1 MVAIGGT
8 GMISAL
14 EAARIAREHYGL
26 EGGAHGLAGEYDLN
40 YRLETNQ
47 KTFLLKIAA
56 ENSDRELLE
65 YQNAVMNHISIR
77 APQIESQ
84 HVIANVAGKMIS
96 EITLE
101 GETRLVRLLS
111 YAPGRTLA
119 STKPHTRELL
129 ESLGERLAE
138 MDVALEG
145 FSHPS
150 ASKPYKWNLAQAD
163 VMMPL
168 LEKIDSDS
176 RRAIAEKHLNRF
188 SSSLKSRIA
197 KLPSGV
203 IHSDANDYNVIVTGT
218 GFNARVSSVIDFGD
232 AVLSPIICDLAIA
245 LAYTMLGKPDPVASA
260 SHVVRGY
267 HRVRPLSETE
277 LEVLYPLVLTR
288 LAVSVCNSANEKR
301 LRPDDAYAVISEA
314 PAWALL
320 EHLEKIHENL
330 ATGIFRNACNLEP
343 IPNAIPVREWLLEHQ
358 SEFGRIVDADLKS
371 DMLEIFDL
379 SVASTDLGLPDEID
393 SPEKLTKRLFDQM
406 ATKGACIG
414 VGRYL
419 EPRIIY
425 ANDDFVVPCEN
436 GPERRTMHMAHDY
449 FLKAGEAVFAPIAGT
464 IHSFQDNTAELDF
477 GPCIILEHQV
487 SHRGQAITFYTL
499 YGHLTRTSL
508 EGLQVGQPI
517 EANQKIAEIGPYPE
531 NGNWPPHLH
540 FQVITD
546 LLGQRGEF
554 PGVAR
559 PSELAVRKSISLD
572 PNLIAQIPE
581 RLLEPA
587 HQKGSAI
594 LEQRRARIGGNLS
607 ISYKRNPL
615 TIARARGQYLFDEH
629 GQRFLDCYNNV
640 PHVGHTHP
648 HVVRAAIKQMQ
659 TLNTNTRYLHENLVR
674 YAERL
679 TAKLPSSLSV
689 CYFVSSGSEATELAL
704 RLARAHTGAK
714 DLIVSDHAYHG
725 HTTTLIDISPYKAQG
740 PGGLGLPDWVH
751 KVAVADVYRGEF
763 KRDDKDAGLKYA
775 KLLEPILERI
785 RGLGRKLSG
794 FVIESIPSVGG
805 QIVLPD
811 GYLQEVY
818 RLVRAAGGVCI
829 ADEVQTG
836 FGRIGSHFWGFEAQ
850 GVTPDIVAMGKPIGN
865 GYPLGAVVTTPEIAA
880 AFNNG
885 MEYFATFGGNPVSC
899 AVGMAVLD
907 VLELENLQA
916 HALELGNH
924 LMDGMRE
931 LQNRHTI
938 IGDVRGLGLF
948 NGLEFV
954 TDHSTLEPAAKQADY
969 VVERLR
975 ECGILA
981 GTDGPYHNVLKL
993 RGPMVITRND
1003 VDFFLETLDQILLED
1018 GAQA

>member
-1 MVAIGGT
+1 
-8 GMISAL
+8 MISAL
-14 EAARIAREHYGL
+14 EAARIALEHYGL
-26 EGGAHGLAGEYDLN
+26 EGVAHALAGEYDLN
-40 YRLETNQ
+40 FRLETNQ

-56 ENSDRELLE
+56 ANSDRELLE
-65 YQNAVMNHISIR
+65 YQNAVMNHISTR
-77 APQIESQ
+77 LPQRDSQ
-84 HVIANVAGKMIS
+84 YVIANTAGELIT
-96 EITLE
+96 EIMLE

-119 STKPHTRELL
+119 ATKPHTRELL
-129 ESLGERLAE
+129 ESLGERIAE
-138 MDVALEG
+138 MSVALEG
-145 FSHPS
+145 FSHPL
-150 ASKPYKWNLAQAD
+150 AARPYKWNLKQAD
-163 VMMPL
+163 LMMPL
-168 LEKIDSDS
+168 LGQIDSAP
-176 RRAIAEKHLNRF
+176 RRTIAEKHLTRF
-188 SSSLKSRIA
+188 SSDLKSRIA
-197 KLPSGV
+197 TLPAGV
-203 IHSDANDYNVIVTGT
+203 IHSDANDYNIIVTGT
-218 GFNARVSSVIDFGD
+218 GFDARVSSVIDFGD
-232 AVLSPIICDLAIA
+232 AVQSLIVCDLAIA
-245 LAYTMLGKPDPVASA
+245 LAYTMLGKPDPIASA

-267 HRVRPLSETE
+267 HRVRPLIEAE
-277 LEVLYPLVLTR
+277 LEVLYPLTMTR

-371 DMLEIFDL
+371 DVLEIFDL

-393 SPEKLTKRLFDQM
+393 TPEKLTKRLFASM
-406 ATKGACIG
+406 AAKGARVG

-425 ANDDFVVPCEN
+425 ANDDFVVGGEN

-449 FLKAGEAVFAPIAGT
+449 FLEAGEAVFVPIAGT

-477 GPCIILEHQV
+477 GPCIILEHRV
-487 SHRGQAITFYTL
+487 SHRGQPITFYTL

-508 EGLQVGQPI
+508 EGLQVGQSV
-517 EANQKIAEIGPYPE
+517 AVNQKIAEIGPYPE

-559 PSELAVRKSISLD
+559 PSELPVRKSISLD
-572 PNLIAQIPE
+572 PNLIAQIPAA
-581 RLLEPA
+581 LLEPA
-587 HQKGSAI
+587 HVRGSEI

-607 ISYKRNPL
+607 ISYRRNPL
-615 TIARARGQYLFDEH
+615 TITRARGQYLFDEN

-648 HVVRAAIKQMQ
+648 HVVRAAMAQLT
-659 TLNTNTRYLHENLVR
+659 TLNTNTRYLHETLVK

-679 TAKLPSSLSV
+679 TAKLPSNLSV

-704 RLARAHTGAK
+704 RLARAYTGAK

-725 HTTTLIDISPYKAQG
+725 HTTTLIDISPYKAEG
-740 PGGLGLPDWVH
+740 PGGFGLPDWVH

-763 KRDDKDAGLKYA
+763 KRSDKDAGLKYA
-775 KLLEPILERI
+775 RLLEPILERI
-785 RGLGRKLSG
+785 RALGRTLSG

-811 GYLQEVY
+811 GYLHEVY
-818 RLVRAAGGVCI
+818 RLVRVAGGVCI

-836 FGRIGSHFWGFEAQ
+836 FGRIGSHFWGFESQ
-850 GVTPDIVAMGKPIGN
+850 GVIPDIVAMGKPIGN
-865 GYPLGAVVTTPEIAA
+865 GYPLAAVVTTPEIAA
-880 AFNNG
+880 SFNNG

-907 VLELENLQA
+907 VLEQENLQS

-924 LMDGMRE
+924 LMDGLRQ
-931 LQNRHTI
+931 LKTSHSI

-954 TDHSTLEPAAKQADY
+954 TDHGTLEPAAKQADY

-975 ECGILA
+975 ERGILA

-993 RGPMVITRND
+993 RGPMVITKTD
-1003 VDFFLETLDQILLED
+1003 VNFFLETLDQILLED
-1018 GAQA
+1018 GAQAF

>member
-1 MVAIGGT
+1 MAVGGT
-8 GMISAL
+8 GMISSL
-14 EAARIAREHYGL
+14 EAARIAREQFGL
-26 EGGAHGLAGEYDLN
+26 EGVAHALAGEYDLN
-40 YRLETNQ
+40 FRLEVDR

-56 ENSDRELLE
+56 ANSDRELLE
-65 YQNAVMNHISIR
+65 YQNAVMNHIATR
-77 APQIESQ
+77 APQLESQ
-84 HVIANVAGKMIS
+84 HVIANVAGELIC

-101 GETRLVRLLS
+101 GEKRLVRLLS
-111 YAPGRTLA
+111 FAPGRTLA
-119 STKPHTRELL
+119 ATKPHTRELL
-129 ESLGERLAE
+129 ESLGGRLAE

-145 FSHPS
+145 LSHPL
-150 ASKPYKWNLAQAD
+150 ASRPYKWNLVQAEI
-163 VMMPL
+163 MLPL
-168 LEKIDSDS
+168 LEQIDSDS
-176 RRAIAEKHLNRF
+176 RRTIAEKHLTRF
-188 SSSLKSRIA
+188 SSDLRSRMA
-197 KLPSGV
+197 RLPAGI

-218 GFNARVSSVIDFGD
+218 GFDARVSSVIDFGD

-267 HRVRPLSETE
+267 HRVRPLIEAE

-288 LAVSVCNSANEKR
+288 LAVSVINSANEKR

-320 EHLEKIHENL
+320 EYLEKIHENL
-330 ATGIFRNACNLEP
+330 ATGIFRHTCNLEP

-358 SEFGRIVDADLKS
+358 SEFGRILDADLKS
-371 DMLEIFDL
+371 ETLKTFDL

-393 SPEKLTKRLFDQM
+393 SPAKLSKRLFDQM
-406 ATKGACIG
+406 REKGARIG

-425 ANDDFVVPCEN
+425 ANDDFVVGGEH

-449 FLKAGEAVFAPIAGT
+449 FLEAGEPVFAPIPGRV
-464 IHSFQDNTAELDF
+464 HSFQDNTSELDF
-477 GPCIILEHQV
+477 GPCILLEHQV
-487 SHRGQAITFYTL
+487 LHRDQTITFYTL

-508 EGLQVGQPI
+508 EGLQVGQRI
-517 EANQKIAEIGPYPE
+517 EANQKFAEIGPYPE

-572 PNLIAQIPE
+572 PNLIAQIPAA
-581 RLLEPA
+581 LLESA

-594 LEQRRARIGGNLS
+594 LEQRRVRIGGNLS

-615 TIARARGQYLFDEH
+615 TIARARGQYLFDEN

-648 HVVRAAIKQMQ
+648 HVVRAAIRQMQ

-679 TAKLPSSLSV
+679 TATLPSSLSV

-725 HTTTLIDISPYKAQG
+725 HTTTLIDISPYKAEG

-763 KRDDKDAGLKYA
+763 KRDDKDVGLKYA
-775 KLLEPILERI
+775 RLLEPIITRI
-785 RGLGRKLSG
+785 REMGRTLSG

-836 FGRIGSHFWGFEAQ
+836 FGRIGSHFWGFESQ

-865 GYPLGAVVTTPEIAA
+865 GYPLAAVVTTPEIAA
-880 AFNNG
+880 SFNNG

-907 VLELENLQA
+907 VLEQENLQA
-916 HALELGNH
+916 HALELGNQ
-924 LMDGMRE
+924 LMDGLRE
-931 LQNRHTI
+931 LQRRHPI

-954 TDHSTLEPAAKQADY
+954 TDSHTLEPAAKQADY
-969 VVERLR
+969 VIERLR

-993 RGPMVITRND
+993 RGPMVITKAD

>member
-1 MVAIGGT
+1 MS
-8 GMISAL
+8 SAL

-26 EGGAHGLAGEYDLN
+26 EGVAHALAGEYDLN
-40 YRLETNQ
+40 FRLETDQ

-56 ENSDRELLE
+56 ANSDRELLE
-65 YQNAVMNHISIR
+65 YQNAVMNHISSR
-77 APQIESQ
+77 ASQLKSQ
-84 HVIANVAGKMIS
+84 HVIANSSGDLIS
-96 EITLE
+96 KIVLE

-119 STKPHTRELL
+119 ATKPHTRELL

-138 MDVALEG
+138 MDVALGG
-145 FSHPS
+145 FAHPL
-150 ASKPYKWNLAQAD
+150 ASRPYKWNLVQAE

-168 LEKIDSDS
+168 LEQIDSES
-176 RRAIAEKHLNRF
+176 RRSIAEKQLNRF
-188 SSSLKSRIA
+188 SSDLKSRIA
-197 KLPSGV
+197 NLPAGV

-218 GFNARVSSVIDFGD
+218 GFDARVSSVIDFGD

-260 SHVVRGY
+260 AHVVRGY
-267 HRVRPLSETE
+267 HRVRPLSEDE

-330 ATGIFRNACNLEP
+330 ATAIFRNACNLEP
-343 IPNAIPVREWLLEHQ
+343 IPNAIPVREWLIEHQ
-358 SEFGRIVDADLKS
+358 SEYGRIVDADLKS
-371 DMLEIFDL
+371 DPLEIFDL

-393 SPEKLTKRLFDQM
+393 SPAKLTKRLFSSMCD
-406 ATKGACIG
+406 KGARVG

-425 ANDDFVVPCEN
+425 ANDDFVVAGEN

-449 FLKAGEAVFAPIAGT
+449 FLEAGEPVFAPIAGT

-487 SHRGQAITFYTL
+487 KHRGETITFYTL

-508 EGLQVGQPI
+508 EGLQVGQRI

-546 LLGQRGEF
+546 LLGQHGEF

-572 PNLIAQIPE
+572 PNLIAQIPAA
-581 RLLEPA
+581 LLEPA
-587 HQKGSAI
+587 HQKGTAI

-725 HTTTLIDISPYKAQG
+725 HTTTLIDISPYKAEG
-740 PGGLGLPDWVH
+740 PGGMGLPDWVH

-775 KLLEPILERI
+775 RLLEPILERI
-785 RGLGRKLSG
+785 HESGRKLSG

-865 GYPLGAVVTTPEIAA
+865 GYPLAAVVTTPEIAA
-880 AFNNG
+880 SFNNG

-907 VLELENLQA
+907 VLEQENLQA

-924 LMDGMRE
+924 LMDGLRE
-931 LQNRHTI
+931 LQGKHTI

-1018 GAQA
+1018 GAQV

>member
-1 MVAIGGT
+1 
-8 GMISAL
+8 MISAL
-14 EAARIAREHYGL
+14 DAARIAREHYGL
-26 EGGAHGLAGEYDLN
+26 ECAAHALAGEYDLN
-40 YRLETNQ
+40 FRLKTNQ
-47 KTFLLKIAA
+47 NTFLLKIAA
-56 ENSDRELLE
+56 ANSDRELLE
-65 YQNAVMNHISIR
+65 YQNAVMNHIASR
-77 APQIESQ
+77 APQLESQ
-84 HVIANVAGKMIS
+84 HVIANVAGELIS
-96 EITLE
+96 EISLE

-119 STKPHTRELL
+119 ATKPHTRELL
-129 ESLGERLAE
+129 ESLGECIAE
-138 MDVALEG
+138 MDLALEG
-145 FSHPS
+145 FAHPL
-150 ASKPYKWNLAQAD
+150 ASRPYKWNLVQAE

-168 LEKIDSDS
+168 LEQIDSDS
-176 RRAIAEKHLNRF
+176 RRTIAEKHLNRF
-188 SSSLKSRIA
+188 SSDLKSRIA
-197 KLPSGV
+197 KLPAGV
-203 IHSDANDYNVIVTGT
+203 IHSDANDYNVIVIRT
-218 GFNARVSSVIDFGD
+218 GFDARVSSVIDFGD

-245 LAYTMLGKPDPVASA
+245 LAYTMLRKPDPVASA
-260 SHVVRGY
+260 AHVVRGY
-267 HRVRPLSETE
+267 HRVRPLSELE
-277 LEVLYPLVLTR
+277 LEVLYSLVLTR

-343 IPNAIPVREWLLEHQ
+343 IPNAIPVREWLTEHQ
-358 SEFGRIVDADLKS
+358 AKFGRIVDADLKS
-371 DMLEIFDL
+371 DTLEIFDL

-393 SPEKLTKRLFDQM
+393 TPAKLTKRLFDQM
-406 ATKGACIG
+406 LEKHARVG

-425 ANDDFVVPCEN
+425 ANDDFVVLGEN

-449 FLKAGEAVFAPIAGT
+449 FLEAGEPVFAPIAGT
-464 IHSFQDNTAELDF
+464 VHSFQDNTAELDF

-487 SHRGQAITFYTL
+487 SHRGQTITFYTL

-508 EGLQVGQPI
+508 EGLQVGQAI
-517 EANQKIAEIGPYPE
+517 AVNQKIAEIGPYPE

-572 PNLIAQIPE
+572 PNLIAQIPAA
-581 RLLEPA
+581 LLEPA
-587 HQKGSAI
+587 HQKGAVI

-659 TLNTNTRYLHENLVR
+659 TLNTNTRYLHENLVQ

-704 RLARAHTGAK
+704 RLARAYTGAK

-725 HTTTLIDISPYKAQG
+725 HTTTLIDISPYKAEG
-740 PGGLGLPDWVH
+740 PGGMGLPDWVH

-775 KLLEPILERI
+775 QLLEPIITRI
-785 RGLGRKLSG
+785 REMGRKLSG

-836 FGRIGSHFWGFEAQ
+836 FGRIGSHFWGFESQ

-865 GYPLGAVVTTPEIAA
+865 GYPLAAVVTTPEIAA
-880 AFNNG
+880 SFNNG

-907 VLELENLQA
+907 VLEQENLQA

-924 LMDGMRE
+924 LMDGLRE
-931 LQNRHTI
+931 LQGRHAI

-954 TDHSTLEPAAKQADY
+954 TDHHTLEPAAKQADY

-1003 VDFFLETLDQILLED
+1003 VDFFLETLDQILFED